1 MFHVFGRPQAVIR
14 RNPDAAYVTLTW
26 ESPSYLSAPIGPV
39 YNRFPFF
46 GKYQVEYII
55 SIINICP
62 SGSEFLY
69 DLIVNE
75 KG

>member
-1 MFHVFGRPQAVIR
+1 MRI
-14 RNPDAAYVTLTW
+14 
-26 ESPSYLSAPIGPV
+26 PSYLSAPIGPV
-39 YNRFPFF
+39 YNRFQFV